1 MPTEPLTL
9 LGEPPRMEGAT
20 LLLALTGWM
29 DGGLVSTGTVNH
41 LMQGRDLVEVGRVE
55 PAGFYIDSFPGSM
68 EVAALFRPHVKYRK
82 GLVKKF
88 EMPSNVFHADP
99 AAKMAFFVGKEPNLN
114 WPGFADCIFEV
125 VKRLAVKRILFM
137 GSFGGT
143 VPHTREPRLFGS
155 VSEKRLLP
163 LLKQHAL
170 RPTDY
175 EGPGSF
181 ATYLLALSPK
191 HGVEMLSLTAE
202 IPGYLQGANP
212 LSIEAVTRR
221 LAAIMELPVDLATL
235 REASTEWEM
244 QVSEVVAKDEDLAK
258 TVRKLEDEYDNEL
271 IQTADE
277 E

>member
-1 MPTEPLTL
+1 MPHESLTL
-9 LGEPPRMEGAT
+9 LDAPRMDGAT

-41 LMQGRDLVEVGRVE
+41 LMQGRDLVDVGRIE
-55 PAGFYIDSFPGSM
+55 PGGFYIDSFPGSM

-82 GLVKKF
+82 GLVKTF
-88 EMPSNVFHADP
+88 EMPSNEFKADV
-99 AAKMAFFVGKEPNLN
+99 ASNLAFFVGKEPNLN
-114 WPGFADCIFEV
+114 WAAFADCIFEV
-125 VKRLAVKRILFM
+125 VRRLDVKRIIFM

-163 LLKQHAL
+163 LLTQHAL

-191 HGVEMLSLTAE
+191 HGVQMLSLTAE

-221 LAAIMELPVDLATL
+221 LASILEVAVDLSKL

-244 QVSEVVAKDEDLAK
+244 QVSEVVAKDDDLAK
-258 TVRKLEDEYDNEL
+258 TVRKLEEEYDNEL
-271 IQTADE
+271 IQVVE
-277 E
+277 GE